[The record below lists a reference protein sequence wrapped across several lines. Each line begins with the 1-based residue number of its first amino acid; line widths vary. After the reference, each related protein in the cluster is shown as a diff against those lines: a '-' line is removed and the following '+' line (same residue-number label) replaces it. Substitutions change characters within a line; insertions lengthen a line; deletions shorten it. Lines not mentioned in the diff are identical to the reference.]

1 MATTNKEPIFIQNN
15 NERIE
20 LKGIELEQFLAD
32 RLNLQE
38 QTNTIES
45 ARLEREAKLESALNK
60 LKSLGLT
67 ESEAKIIIG
76 LE

>member
-1 MATTNKEPIFIQNN
+1 MPKKPIDITPDDSVVPVFL
-15 NERIE
+15 IE
-20 LKGIELEQFLAD
+20 STDEEIAQIDAE
-32 RLNLQE
+32 NQE
-38 QTNTIES
+38 MLDAIES

>member
-1 MATTNKEPIFIQNN
+1 MGTSNKIFGQIGDNI
-15 NERIE
+15 IE
-20 LKGIELEQFLAD
+20 LTGAQKEAFLAD
-32 RLNLQE
+32 QKQMQE
-38 QTNTIES
+38 IENVRES

>member
-1 MATTNKEPIFIQNN
+1 MSNQDITPDNSVVPVYLEPLTKAEIDARKAEGEKNK
-15 NERIE
+15 
-20 LKGIELEQFLAD
+20 
-32 RLNLQE
+32 
-38 QTNTIES
+38 S

>member
-1 MATTNKEPIFIQNN
+1 MSEKIFIQIG
-15 NERIE
+15 NERVE
-20 LKGIELEQFLAD
+20 LKDSELDKFLEQRAKDQAEAD
-32 RLNLQE
+32 AVEAQ
-38 QTNTIES
+38 
-45 ARLEREAKLESALNK
+45 RLEREAKLESALNK

>member
-1 MATTNKEPIFIQNN
+1 MAKQDITPADSVVPVYLEPPTKT
-15 NERIE
+15 E
-20 LKGIELEQFLAD
+20 LDARKAEAD
-32 RLNLQE
+32 AV
-38 QTNTIES
+38 ES

>member
-1 MATTNKEPIFIQNN
+1 MTIDITPKDSVVPIYLEPPTKAELDERKE
-15 NERIE
+15 
-20 LKGIELEQFLAD
+20 
-32 RLNLQE
+32 QE
-38 QTNTIES
+38 NYRES

>member
-1 MATTNKEPIFIQNN
+1 MSNQDITPDNSVVPVYLEPPTKAELD
-15 NERIE
+15 ER
-20 LKGIELEQFLAD
+20 KAQHDA
-32 RLNLQE
+32 QE
-38 QTNTIES
+38 S
-45 ARLEREAKLESALNK
+45 VRLEREAKLESALNK

>member
-1 MATTNKEPIFIQNN
+1 MSEKIFIQIGD
-15 NERIE
+15 EKIE
-20 LKGIELEQFLAD
+20 LKDSEKDAFLVQRQID
-32 RLNLQE
+32 QE
-38 QTNTIES
+38 QADALES

>member
-1 MATTNKEPIFIQNN
+1 MAKQDITPADSVVPVYLEPVSKAELD
-15 NERIE
+15 ER
-20 LKGIELEQFLAD
+20 QASAD
-32 RLNLQE
+32 A
-38 QTNTIES
+38 IES

>member
-1 MATTNKEPIFIQNN
+1 MAEKIFIHRDGQ
-15 NERIE
+15 RIE
-20 LKGIELEQFLAD
+20 LKGAELEAFLQQKELD
-32 RLNLQE
+32 KIQE
-38 QTNTIES
+38 NAVES

>member
-1 MATTNKEPIFIQNN
+1 MSKQDITPTDSFAPVYLEPPTKAELD
-15 NERIE
+15 ERKQI
-20 LKGIELEQFLAD
+20 A
-32 RLNLQE
+32 NA
-38 QTNTIES
+38 IES

-76 LE
+76 IE